1 MGYKEQIA
9 CRSSASLDVPDIA
22 WNRLCFATPPLPLD
36 FEELPEGAAGGE
48 GGWGGS
54 KEEGRTAKL
63 NYTQFVL

>member
-1 MGYKEQIA
+1 MLVVRPLRSAFLTLLGIGYVLQRPLA
-9 CRSSASLDVPDIA
+9 
-22 WNRLCFATPPLPLD
+22 LPLD
-36 FEELPEGAAGGE
+36 FEELAEGAAGGE